1 MTGSFINY
9 EACAADLRNQ
19 GFKYDSFDLFINT
32 DTKEVAYICKYLD
45 GSVSPLI
52 TYLKQ

>member
-1 MTGSFINY
+1 MTGSFIKY

-19 GFKYDSFDLFINT
+19 GFKYDSF